1 MIQKIGGKW
10 EISAIKGLMKIETV
24 KLYFGD
30 GVGFVGKEKIMMV
43 GF

>member
-1 MIQKIGGKW
+1 
-10 EISAIKGLMKIETV
+10 MKIEIV

-30 GVGFVGKEKIMMV
+30 GVGFVGKGKIMMV